1 MINNNLAMEEI
12 KAYLIEMKNK
22 GITKISMVDIVES
35 LRLPVEQVEK
45 IMEELKANGVKEI
58 D

>member
-12 KAYLIEMKNK
+12 KAYLIKMKNK